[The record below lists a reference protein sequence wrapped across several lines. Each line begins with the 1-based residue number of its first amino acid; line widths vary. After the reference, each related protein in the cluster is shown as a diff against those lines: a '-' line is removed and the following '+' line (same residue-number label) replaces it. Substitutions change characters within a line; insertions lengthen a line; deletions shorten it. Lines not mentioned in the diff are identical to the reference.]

1 MYFILIT
8 IFVKKS
14 RVLFDKVIFK
24 MSRKELTIEERK
36 IIIHNQELGKSYSE
50 IAIITIAMLITPP
63 QSPDMNPIEHLW
75 DQLEKRCHHISNKNQ
90 LKDLLLSEWLQISS
104 EYTKKLVYSMPNRL
118 NEVIRLKGY
127 PSKY

>member
-1 MYFILIT
+1 
-8 IFVKKS
+8 
-14 RVLFDKVIFK
+14 

-36 IIIHNQELGKSYSE
+36 IIIHNHELGKSYSE

-75 DQLEKRCHHISNKNQ
+75 DHLEKRLRCHHISNKNQ

-127 PSKY
+127 PTKY